1 MWYQKLYFSIST
13 SFWIFYTLLYFFKPL
28 CQISTSIP
36 QVLLYGRH
44 DWSCELP
51 KSQKA
56 LLYNSKRLY
65 CATFSLPIPLYLDYL
80 ERDQNMQDQS
90 IWLPYLPQY
99 LEKNICLR
107 QFESSTILPDWE
119 LPLLIGAYLTPSR
132 LLASLGYNNRCYTQN
147 FVRVNGCCW
156 WMLFVCWSVIG
167 LQWSILVQTITPSHI
182 AAYDPFPGFYHF
194 GMLFNFFKTSILQ
207 TLLAIS
213 NPTYL
218 VTNCKY
224 GHFIFLLPFRSYTM
238 AEWQNISI
246 SHAGY
251 TYAIFICHFPKLL
264 HVSFK
269 PLHLELSFR
278 CTILSSAM
286 AHHPFVYQVFSSLF
300 LWSFFSSYAIRQN
313 LLITFWWIWIL
324 YDWTLFLQLVIPEDV
339 ATDHQ
344 LLTFATSVICGP
356 SPLRPKFI

>member
-1 MWYQKLYFSIST
+1 
-13 SFWIFYTLLYFFKPL
+13 
-28 CQISTSIP
+28 
-36 QVLLYGRH
+36 
-44 DWSCELP
+44 
-51 KSQKA
+51 
-56 LLYNSKRLY
+56 
-65 CATFSLPIPLYLDYL
+65 
-80 ERDQNMQDQS
+80 
-90 IWLPYLPQY
+90 
-99 LEKNICLR
+99 
-107 QFESSTILPDWE
+107 
-119 LPLLIGAYLTPSR
+119 
-132 LLASLGYNNRCYTQN
+132 
-147 FVRVNGCCW
+147 
-156 WMLFVCWSVIG
+156 MLFVCWSVIG

-251 TYAIFICHFPKLL
+251 TYAIFIYHFPKLL

-286 AHHPFVYQVFSSLF
+286 AHYPFFIKFFHHCSYGTSSRAIQLGKIFS
-300 LWSFFSSYAIRQN
+300 
-313 LLITFWWIWIL
+313 LLFWWIWIL
-324 YDWTLFLQLVIPEDV
+324 YGWTLFLQLVIPENV

-344 LLTFATSVICGP
+344 LLTFTTSVICSP
-356 SPLRPKFI
+356 SPLRSQFIQNCYRSMAAL